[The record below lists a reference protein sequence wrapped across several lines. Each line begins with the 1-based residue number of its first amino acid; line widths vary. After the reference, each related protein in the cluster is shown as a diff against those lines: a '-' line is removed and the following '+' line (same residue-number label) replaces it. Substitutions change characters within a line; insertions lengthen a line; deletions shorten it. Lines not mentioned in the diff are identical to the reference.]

1 MLVAAMCALIASAAT
16 AQDNVVAE
24 VDGVEIKE
32 SDLTF
37 ALSEVGAQLSAFPP
51 EQRRMMLLQFVI
63 ENELMAAAALKDKLD
78 SDQSFEER
86 LKYHRRRTL
95 RDAYYDKIVRE
106 GVTDAESKKLYE
118 EKISKLAPEDEIRAR
133 HILVKTEQEAKD
145 IIARLNKG
153 EDFVALAKEKSQDPG
168 AEGGDL
174 GFFGKGQMIKP
185 FEEVAFK
192 LDIGKI
198 SDPVQTQ
205 FGWHVIKVEEKRK
218 RPPPPFETVKD
229 TITDQLTQQKTTET
243 LRGLQGAAKIEIV
256 DPEIK
261 KTMEA
266 MGPKREGPATEGAAP
281 ADGEAPPAGAEQK
294 PEAPPADAPA
304 SPAGAE
310 PKP

>member
-1 MLVAAMCALIASAAT
+1 MCAFTATAAT
-16 AQDNVVAE
+16 AQDNIVAE

-95 RDAYYDKIVRE
+95 RDAFYDKIVRE

-118 EKISKLAPEDEIRAR
+118 EKIAKLEPEDEIRAR

-185 FEEVAFK
+185 FEKVAFK
-192 LDIGKI
+192 LEIGKI

-218 RPPPPFETVKD
+218 RPPPPFDTVKD

-266 MGPKREGPATEGAAP
+266 MGPKREGPATEGEVPPDGAAP
-281 ADGEAPPAGAEQK
+281 PSSAAPGAEQK
-294 PEAPPADAPA
+294 PEAPPADTSTP
-304 SPAGAE
+304 PAGAE